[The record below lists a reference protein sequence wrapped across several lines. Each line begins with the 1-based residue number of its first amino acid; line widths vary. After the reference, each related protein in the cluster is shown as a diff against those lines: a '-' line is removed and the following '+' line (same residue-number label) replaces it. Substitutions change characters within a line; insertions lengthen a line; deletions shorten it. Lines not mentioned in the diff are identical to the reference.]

1 MWTVRD
7 AVRALSQRSEAESPT
22 QFHSAAFVR
31 DKLLDKWRFMAQKM
45 GLMRVS
51 AETLNK
57 GFPPIRPAA
66 AVGVTGACRPHH
78 CFFHWQYFS

>member
-1 MWTVRD
+1 MDSPGRGQ
-7 AVRALSQRSEAESPT
+7 SFESPT

-31 DKLLDKWRFMAQKM
+31 DKMLDKWRFMAQKM

-66 AVGVTGACRPHH
+66 AVGVTGAQP
-78 CFFHWQYFS
+78 FFFSLAIF